1 MLFKKS
7 CLLAVI
13 LLFFS
18 LPTWA
23 QTIKG
28 TVMDAQSK
36 DPLPGANIV
45 QVGTENGVASDNNGH
60 FTLQLISKGQ
70 KELKVSYVGYKT
82 QTVDVSDKAQKKI
95 TIYLI
100 PKTIMSSAVQIKG
113 LRVDKKSA
121 VTYDNISAKQIQR
134 QNLGQQ
140 IPFLLKFTPS
150 VVTTSDDGMG
160 IGYTGIRIRG
170 VDPTRI
176 NVTINGIPLNDSE
189 SQQVYW
195 VDLPGLASSIQSMK
209 IQRGVGTSTNGESAF
224 GASINIQTTG
234 IHPSS
239 YGEANISYGSF
250 NTQKYDVKVGTGLMK
265 NGWSFDARLS
275 KIHSD
280 GYIDRAF
287 SNLKSLFLT
296 ASHYGKHSLL
306 QINIFPGKEKTYQAW
321 YGVKQSILDTNR
333 RYNPYTYKN
342 QTDNYDQNHYQL
354 LYSYKLQDNW
364 TANVALHYTKG
375 KGYYE
380 EYKKD
385 QLLSDYKLQNVVFPD
400 TVIKRTNLI
409 RRKWLDNDFYGITY
423 STNYKHGNLWNLD
436 IGGAYSIYD
445 GQHYGDVI
453 WAQYFSNGQI
463 QHPYYNNS
471 ATKKDYNVYAKMNY
485 NLTKKLSAFGD
496 MQMHRI
502 NYNFLGN
509 GIVKRNGKEVVVPT
523 QQTAKLRFWNPK
535 VGFNYQFSSKS
546 RFYAS
551 FGVGNKEPGRDE
563 YVESTPQNR
572 PKPETLYDWETGYR
586 YNSHSLFL
594 GATGYFMDYKDQL
607 ILTGQ
612 INNVGAYIRQN
623 VPHSYRLGLEFQAG
637 VRITNFL
644 QWSGNVTVSRNKI
657 RKYKQYV
664 DNYDTGNQKVY
675 TYHNTNIAFSPNVI
689 FGSVFEFTHK
699 NLRVNFMS
707 KYVGKQYLDNTQSE
721 SSILK
726 PYFVNNLRVNYDIQ
740 NLSTVNKVT
749 LSFLLNNVFN
759 ELYSSNGYD
768 YSYISGGKM
777 TTENYYYPQA
787 VRNFLIQLT
796 LDF

>member
-1 MLFKKS
+1 
-7 CLLAVI
+7 
-13 LLFFS
+13 
-18 LPTWA
+18 
-23 QTIKG
+23 
-28 TVMDAQSK
+28 
-36 DPLPGANIV
+36 
-45 QVGTENGVASDNNGH
+45 
-60 FTLQLISKGQ
+60 
-70 KELKVSYVGYKT
+70 
-82 QTVDVSDKAQKKI
+82 
-95 TIYLI
+95 
-100 PKTIMSSAVQIKG
+100 
-113 LRVDKKSA
+113 
-121 VTYDNISAKQIQR
+121 
-134 QNLGQQ
+134 
-140 IPFLLKFTPS
+140 
-150 VVTTSDDGMG
+150 
-160 IGYTGIRIRG
+160 
-170 VDPTRI
+170 
-176 NVTINGIPLNDSE
+176 
-189 SQQVYW
+189 
-195 VDLPGLASSIQSMK
+195 
-209 IQRGVGTSTNGESAF
+209 
-224 GASINIQTTG
+224 
-234 IHPSS
+234 
-239 YGEANISYGSF
+239 
-250 NTQKYDVKVGTGLMK
+250 
-265 NGWSFDARLS
+265 
-275 KIHSD
+275 
-280 GYIDRAF
+280 
-287 SNLKSLFLT
+287 
-296 ASHYGKHSLL
+296 
-306 QINIFPGKEKTYQAW
+306 
-321 YGVKQSILDTNR
+321 
-333 RYNPYTYKN
+333 
-342 QTDNYDQNHYQL
+342 
-354 LYSYKLQDNW
+354 
-364 TANVALHYTKG
+364 
-375 KGYYE
+375 
-380 EYKKD
+380 
-385 QLLSDYKLQNVVFPD
+385 
-400 TVIKRTNLI
+400 
-409 RRKWLDNDFYGITY
+409 
-423 STNYKHGNLWNLD
+423 LD

-445 GQHYGDVI
+445 GQHYGDVL

-726 PYFVNNLRVNYDIQ
+726 PYFVNNLRVNYDIR
-740 NLSTVNKVT
+740 NLSAVNKVT